1 MEALANFFW
10 NASLNGSES
19 VTFIES
25 VIFKRLTALA
35 RSLQTA

>member
-10 NASLNGSES
+10 NKPPNGFES
-19 VTFIES
+19 VTFIEP